1 MSTNFWDVKLEEA
14 QEEPPAKQSI
24 FPQEPLQP
32 KEAEVNPTIETSN
45 RLFEMENID
54 VDKLDEDYSKSMHHF
69 PNIPLIIAD
78 IVVTSM
84 MIYFIEVEQNM
95 LYFVVL
101 GSISSFMVLFLAATH
116 VRIDHYK
123 SKGIYVWHRGI
134 FGTPFFIYQKQHTDR
149 LVAWSD
155 TTTSTD
161 SEGNESTSTEYRFII
176 QDKYG
181 NELFSGQ
188 GAGAGSKGLRNRNKL
203 FKLLGLPRK
212 DNY

>member
-1 MSTNFWDVKLEEA
+1 MSTNFWDAKLEEA
-14 QEEPPAKQSI
+14 EEEPPVKQSI

-32 KEAEVNPTIETSN
+32 KEVAVNPTMETSN
-45 RLFEMENID
+45 RLIEMKNID
-54 VDKLDEDYSKSMHHF
+54 VNKLAEDYSKTTHHF

-78 IVVTSM
+78 VVVM
-84 MIYFIEVEQNM
+84 LAMFYFIEVEQNM

-101 GSISSFMVLFLAATH
+101 GFISSILVLFFVATH

-123 SKGIYVWHRGI
+123 TKGIYVWYRGI
-134 FGTPFFIYQKQHTDR
+134 FDPFFIYQKQHTDT
-149 LVAWSD
+149 VDSWQD

-161 SEGNESTSTEYRFII
+161 SEGNASTSTEYRFII
-176 QDKYG
+176 QDKHG

-203 FKLLGLPRK
+203 FELLGLPRK
-212 DNY
+212 GNN